1 MSGFGVYYYHFTKQQ
16 GLCPRDSVQT
26 EFGSPIPYQNLVWT

>member
-16 GLCPRDSVQT
+16 GLYLLTSVQT
-26 EFGSPIPYQNLVWT
+26 DFSSSVPYQNLA